1 LNAGVGDNFF
11 IFFLITVMQN
21 VILRPNTYME
31 SGMKKNLVNKA
42 NIQALLC
49 VVLALVSGCAG
60 CNVSGV
66 EEKTPENTASL
77 AIMTWNV
84 QGLFDGTDNG
94 TEYDEYRESAGWTHE
109 KYKGRLNVIAAAIGG
124 LERKP
129 DIIAL
134 QEIESA
140 MVALDIAAALSAH
153 GYCWTY
159 FANVPGMALGVGLIS
174 RFPFA
179 EAKSH
184 SVYIDG
190 EVAPRPMLE
199 AKINTPG
206 AVSSKTASESG
217 NNPLQLFICHW
228 KSKLGGDDA
237 TESARRASARI
248 IIRRLRELAET
259 EPDLPVVIMGD
270 LNENHDDFY
279 RRGGKVI
286 SALMPDDLRAAEFS
300 GLYGIDSGSP
310 QSAAAIAEMQKDFLI
325 LVKNKPPVARY
336 FPSGVITLYSPWF
349 AELHNEGDEA
359 SGSYYYKNNWE
370 TIDHFLL
377 SPQFFNGTGWNFEN
391 ARILNFPPF
400 AGAKGIPAAYN
411 PKTGSGMS
419 DHLPLLLLLK
429 KGKLGVGSGE

>member
-1 LNAGVGDNFF
+1 
-11 IFFLITVMQN
+11 MQN
-21 VILRPNTYME
+21 DHLRPIYVE
-31 SGMKKNLVNKA
+31 DCCMKKNFTNKTT
-42 NIQALLC
+42 IQTLLC
-49 VVLALVSGCAG
+49 AVLALVSGCSG
-60 CNVSGV
+60 CNSGV
-66 EEKTPENTASL
+66 EANAPENPASL

-84 QGLFDGTDNG
+84 QALFDGTDNG
-94 TEYDEYRESAGWTHE
+94 TEYDEYRESAGWTQE

-134 QEIESA
+134 QEIESP
-140 MVALDIAAALSAH
+140 MVVLDIAAGLSAY
-153 GYCWTY
+153 GYGWTY
-159 FANVPGMALGVGLIS
+159 FANIPDMALGVGLLS

-190 EVAPRPMLE
+190 EIAPRPMLE
-199 AKINTPG
+199 VRIAD
-206 AVSSKTASESG
+206 AADSS
-217 NNPLQLFICHW
+217 LLLFVCHW

-248 IIRRLRELAET
+248 ILRRLRELAET

-270 LNENHDDFY
+270 LNENHDDFF

-286 SALMPDDLRAAEFS
+286 SALIPDDPRAAEFS

-310 QSAAAIAEMQKDFLI
+310 RSAATIAEMQKDFLI
-325 LVKNKPPVARY
+325 LAKNKPPAARY
-336 FPSGVITLYSPWF
+336 FPSGAITLYSPWF
-349 AELHNEGDEA
+349 AELQNGSDDS
-359 SGSYYYKNNWE
+359 SGSYYYKNDWE

-377 SPQFFNGTGWNFEN
+377 SPQFFSGTGWNFEN
-391 ARILNFPPF
+391 ARILNSPPF
-400 AGAKGIPAAYN
+400 TNSKGVPAAYN
-411 PKTGSGMS
+411 PRTGSGMS

-429 KGKLGVGSGE
+429 KNEKN